1 MSLSFA
7 EGFLLRSVVTDSCGP
22 RPAASEFRRGG
33 EGANEEKLHKTL
45 MSKDAGVIIS
55 NSK

>member
-1 MSLSFA
+1 VSLSFA